1 MIRRTIGVFLGL
13 VLLPSVMPI
22 TAAAGSTTPVI
33 TPSQILLT
41 LPPPTPAGA
50 DFIISGTLTSA
61 GQPVEGAL
69 VYLFIDG
76 TKRAEKRTDATGA
89 VHFHRV
95 GNIADGSYAVTLRFA
110 GDHHPADL
118 VRPGPASASGTLSI
132 IPDGITLAL
141 PDPTP
146 AGRKLT
152 ISAALFGG
160 GAPTP
165 GADLLLFVNGVQVR
179 RARTDSTGTA
189 HFALAGDLAA
199 GSYVITVRYLGHRR
213 LHGSVVR
220 SIFAIASG
228 SLQILPEGITLNV
241 PPAAAPG
248 QKIFLSATM
257 DTGGV
262 PVASVHLRLLVDGR
276 ERRQARTNA
285 QGRAS
290 FELLGNLAAG
300 THRITV
306 EYLATHRRFRA
317 IGQVLASASTTIQIR
332 PLIVAIRTVPAVPGV
347 SFQLDGRTFVSDG
360 TGIAR
365 TTVATAGMHGLTVT
379 LRDPDPTT
387 HVEFGRWGDDA
398 FAPAR
403 QIRVESDINLDAG
416 LRIGYLTQLKFVGLN
431 GIQVDGAKI
440 SDVWLS
446 GPNAEAIHTA
456 YPFPAVWLRT
466 PLPTKRSGADGLYL
480 TPTPYTV
487 STTNYDGLSVVDR
500 GRQLFDPGTTYK
512 PGTTRVWSIPLLL
525 FTMNIHAQ
533 DALFGASITRPVLV
547 TDPNGNRRQLQLDRH
562 GNAVI
567 TVGRGNYLLHVLTGG
582 ISPLEPVAL
591 SRNKLA
597 IVPIISF
604 VDLAI
609 VGSAIGLTLLCL
621 FLVGR
626 RRGWLGASLNWR
638 PIRRNQRVTV

>member
-1 MIRRTIGVFLGL
+1 MIRRTLGAILGL
-13 VLLPSVMPI
+13 VLLSSFTPI
-22 TAAAGSTTPVI
+22 TAAAGSPTAVI
-33 TPSQILLT
+33 TPSQMLLT

-50 DFIISGTLTSA
+50 DFIISGTLASA
-61 GQPVEGAL
+61 GQPVAGAL

-95 GNIADGSYAVTLRFA
+95 GNIGSGTYEVTLTFR

-118 VRPGPASASGTLSI
+118 VRPGPASASGTLGI
-132 IPDGITLAL
+132 INDGITLTL

-146 AGRKLT
+146 AGRKLM
-152 ISAALFGG
+152 INAALFGG

-165 GADLLLFVNGVQVR
+165 GADLLLYVNGVQVR
-179 RARTDSTGTA
+179 RARTDSAGTG

-199 GSYVITVRYLGHRR
+199 GSYVIIVRYLGHRR
-213 LHGSVVR
+213 AHGSGVQ

-228 SLQILPEGITLNV
+228 SLEILPEGITLHV

-248 QKIFLSATM
+248 QKISLSATM
-257 DTGGV
+257 DSGGV
-262 PVASVHLRLLVDGR
+262 PVPGIHLRLLVDGR

-290 FELLGNLAAG
+290 FELLGNLGAG
-300 THRITV
+300 THRVTV
-306 EYLATHRRFRA
+306 EYLATHRRFSA
-317 IGQVLASASTTIQIR
+317 TGPVLASASTTIQIR
-332 PLIVAIRTVPAVPGV
+332 PLVVAIRTVPPVPGV
-347 SFQLDGRTFVSDG
+347 SFQLDGRVFVSDT
-360 TGIAR
+360 TGVAR
-365 TTVATAGMHGLTVT
+365 TTVATAGMHGLTVV
-379 LRDPDPTT
+379 LRDPDPAT

-403 QIRVESDINLDAG
+403 QIRVESDVNLDAG
-416 LRIGYLTQLKFVGLN
+416 LRIAYLTQLKFVGPR
-431 GIQVDGAKI
+431 GIQLDGAKI

-446 GPNAEAIHTA
+446 GPNAEAIHTT

-487 STTNYDGLSVVDR
+487 STTAYDGLSVVDR
-500 GRQLFDPGTTYK
+500 GRELFDPGTTYK
-512 PGTTRVWSIPLLL
+512 PGNSRVWSIPLLL

-533 DALFGASITRPVLV
+533 DALFGASIARPVLV
-547 TDPNGNRRQLQLDRH
+547 TDPNGNRRQLQLDRE

-567 TVGRGNYLLHVLTGG
+567 TVGRGNYTLHVLTGG

-609 VGSAIGLTLLCL
+609 VGGAMGLTLLCL

-626 RRGWLGASLNWR
+626 RRSWLGAILDWR
-638 PIRRNQRVTV
+638 PLRRTHVAV